1 VARRSLGSPS
11 DAAQA
16 FRRVSVG
23 PIERDVVKVNQEAVL
38 LVARSKLSGVPGSF
52 DKGRAQLG
60 MGRSGAVEL
69 EGELAYVAEYGVS
82 GRGWW
87 VPRGRVRGRERKRI
101 SNTTVSPP
109 RFGSGRPGPED
120 GWVIGAAWKMTRRK
134 LSKISADET
143 LDAYMVEL
151 DSGSG
156 APWRGKVGL

>member
-1 VARRSLGSPS
+1 MARSPWS
-11 DAAQA
+11 PENAADA

-23 PIERDVVKVNQEAVL
+23 PIERDVVKINQEAVL
-38 LVARSKLSGVPGSF
+38 LVARQNLAGVPGSF

-60 MGRSGAVEL
+60 LGRSGAVEL

-101 SNTTVSPP
+101 SNTDVSPP

-120 GWVIGAAWKMTRRK
+120 GYVLGAAWKKTRRK
-134 LSKISADET
+134 LAKVSADET

-151 DSGSG
+151 DSGAG
-156 APWRGKVGL
+156 RPWRGEVGL